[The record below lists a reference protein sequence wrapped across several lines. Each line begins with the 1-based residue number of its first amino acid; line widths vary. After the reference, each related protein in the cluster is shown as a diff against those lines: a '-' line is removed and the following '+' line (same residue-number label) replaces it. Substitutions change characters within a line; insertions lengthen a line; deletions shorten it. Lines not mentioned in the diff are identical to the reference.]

1 MILVARTRSWQSVT
15 SQIVLICII
24 YFVLFEMSVSETKS
38 SDFFEPGSDF
48 PHPIGDLL
56 GFNGRWNTFS
66 RLKDAIMHV
75 ERRCW
80 ACKCLDSIQNMSG
93 LTNTFWRLCSVP
105 QRCSK
110 LQGIHH
116 DLNQAPNN
124 TKSWISHIENHSVCS
139 VLCARAQAFVDQ
151 VCQAD
156 PSADGRRATF
166 RKLM

>member
-1 MILVARTRSWQSVT
+1 MILVARTRSWQSGT
-15 SQIVLICII
+15 WSRVLICII
-24 YFVLFEMSVSETKS
+24 YFALIEMSVSETNS

-80 ACKCLDSIQNMSG
+80 AWKCLDSIQNMSG
-93 LTNTFWRLCSVP
+93 LTNTFWRPCSVP

-124 TKSWISHIENHSVCS
+124 TKSCCNNMQHSLSLLCWPRACKRCTDHSVQD
-139 VLCARAQAFVDQ
+139 VGR
-151 VCQAD
+151 CQQ
-156 PSADGRRATF
+156 
-166 RKLM
+166 